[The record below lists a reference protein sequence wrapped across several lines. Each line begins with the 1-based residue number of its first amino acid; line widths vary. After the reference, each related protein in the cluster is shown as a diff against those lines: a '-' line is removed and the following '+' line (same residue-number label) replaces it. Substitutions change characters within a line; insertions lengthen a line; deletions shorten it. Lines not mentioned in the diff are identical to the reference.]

1 MSSKINVFGIVKGHF
16 ATLRDAQGHRTFSD
30 TVTFIVIPALVAFAA
45 LYFGYCFNKELID
58 LLVNFGSI
66 FTALLLS
73 VLVLVYDQK
82 GKCVNN
88 EPESMQQSIAKRVLD
103 ELFYNISFSIVC
115 SVALVVLSL
124 TVAFVGDSNAQLKI
138 GEFIVSAAGFTKLM
152 SALIMFVVITI
163 ILNVLMIVKRMHIIL
178 TR

>member
-1 MSSKINVFGIVKGHF
+1 MSSKVNVFGIIKGHF
-16 ATLRDAQGHRTFSD
+16 ATLRDAEGHRTFSD
-30 TVTFIVIPALVAFAA
+30 TATFIVIPALAAFAA
-45 LYFGYCFNKELID
+45 FYFGYCFDKGLID

-82 GKCVNN
+82 GKCINN
-88 EPESMQQSIAKRVLD
+88 EPVSIQQSIARRVLD

-124 TVAFVGDSNAQLKI
+124 IVAFIGDSKAQVQI
-138 GEFIVSAAGFTKLM
+138 GEFVVSAVGFGKLI
-152 SALIMFVVITI
+152 SAMIMFVVITI

>member
-1 MSSKINVFGIVKGHF
+1 MSSKVNVFGIIKGHF
-16 ATLRDAQGHRTFSD
+16 ATLRDTRGNITFSD
-30 TVTFIVIPALVAFAA
+30 AATFVLVPAVSSLAA
-45 LYFGYCFNKELID
+45 LYFGYCFDKGLID

-88 EPESMQQSIAKRVLD
+88 EPESMQQSTAKRVLD

-124 TVAFVGDSNAQLKI
+124 TVAFVGDSKAQLQI
-138 GEFIVSAAGFTKLM
+138 GEFIFSAAGFSKLM